1 MPTIGNSLN
10 VVDKRH
16 NKSDLGDRIVGR
28 TVYTC
33 NGAGST
39 TTMVGAAPAFD
50 TGTNV
55 MRLKDRFKLYLTGG
69 TTLKEE
75 TVFTVTVLNA
85 AGTSVTFTPAAAVA
99 TASTDVA
106 RKVSAETY
114 FDEAAMD
121 ARLTELN
128 GAYYTA
134 TRLLQMNTNDKVM
147 AIRVLDDPA
156 GV

>member
-1 MPTIGNSLN
+1 MPVINNSMG

-16 NKSDLGDRIVGR
+16 KQGDASDRIVGR
-28 TVYTC
+28 AVYTA
-33 NGAGST
+33 NAGGT
-39 TTMVGAAPAFD
+39 TTTLVGAAPAFD
-50 TGTNV
+50 VGTNV
-55 MRLKDRFKLYLTGG
+55 MRLKDRFKLYTAG

-75 TVFTVTVLNA
+75 TVFTVTALNA
-85 AGTSVTFTPAAAVA
+85 AGTSVTFAPAAAVA
-99 TASTDVA
+99 TVSTDVA

-134 TRLLQMNTNDKVM
+134 ARLLQMTFNDKRY
-147 AIRVLDDPA
+147 ALRVLDDPA
-156 GV
+156 GI